1 MKKMGIA
8 VLSALVAAAAFP
20 QQALYDVVIHDGMI
34 VDGTGNSWYRADI
47 GITGGRI
54 QKIGTIPPS
63 AGRKA
68 INASGRAVSPG
79 FIDLHTH
86 SDITVLVD
94 GTAQSAVRQGVTL
107 DVIGESASVAPLEG
121 VVLDEFKR
129 EQKRQYNFDVDW
141 TTVSGYIKKLERQ
154 GVSINIAISVAPQQ
168 IKRAVIGY
176 QNRPATPEEIVRMKK
191 LVEQEMREAADWRSL
206 RINIRTPPCSIPGAA
221 CFPIGPWMVH
231 AKELSNFCPTRQP
244 GKRSKRI
251 RCSTNM

>member
-8 VLSALVAAAAFP
+8 VLSALVVAAAFP

-34 VDGTGNSWYRADI
+34 VDGTGNPWYRADI

-86 SDITVLVD
+86 SDIPVLVD

-129 EQKRQYNFDVDW
+129 EQKR
-141 TTVSGYIKKLERQ
+141 
-154 GVSINIAISVAPQQ
+154 
-168 IKRAVIGY
+168 
-176 QNRPATPEEIVRMKK
+176 
-191 LVEQEMREAADWRSL
+191 
-206 RINIRTPPCSIPGAA
+206 
-221 CFPIGPWMVH
+221 
-231 AKELSNFCPTRQP
+231 
-244 GKRSKRI
+244 
-251 RCSTNM
+251 